1 MPAKKRNGGATSLS
15 GIGSMSNKKL
25 KRKKPINTDAMVD
38 IKPLT
43 QNQEK
48 FFEAYSK
55 GKNIF
60 AYGAAGTGKTFIA
73 LYLALKEVLNE
84 MTPYEKVYVVRS
96 LVSTREIGFL
106 PGDHEDK
113 SSLYQIPYK
122 NMVKY
127 MFEMGDDTEFD
138 MLYGALKGQETIG
151 FWSTSFIRGT
161 TMDNCILIV
170 DEMQNLNFHELD
182 SIITRVGE
190 NTKIIFCGD
199 AAQSDLVKTNERNGI
214 LDFKKIILS
223 MVDDFETIEFG
234 IDDIV
239 RSGLVRNYLL
249 TKIALGM

>member
-1 MPAKKRNGGATSLS
+1 MSAKQ
-15 GIGSMSNKKL
+15 L

-43 QNQEK
+43 KNQER
-48 FFEAYSK
+48 FFEAYGE

-60 AYGAAGTGKTFIA
+60 AYGAAGTGKTFVA
-73 LYLALKEVLNE
+73 LYLALKDVLDQL
-84 MTPYEKVYVVRS
+84 TPYEKVYVVRS

-113 SSLYQIPYK
+113 SFLYQIPYK

-127 MFEMGDDTEFD
+127 MFEMPSDQDFE
-138 MLYGALKGQETIG
+138 MLYGALKTQETVG

-161 TMDNCILIV
+161 TMDNCIILV

-199 AAQSDLVKTNERNGI
+199 AAQTDLVKTNEKNGI
-214 LDFKKIILS
+214 LDFKKIIMS
-223 MVDDFETIEFG
+223 MTDDFESIEFD